1 LYAVK
6 SEQLRSV
13 LDTLTEL
20 FEQNDLTPIKKFG

>member
-20 FEQNDLTPIKKFG
+20 FEQNDVTPIKKFG